1 MNTDT
6 MEMDMVD
13 TGDTSRRN
21 NKGCDTPMNKKILF
35 LSILFIIL
43 VSALVSYTYYNQ
55 TINQNTSQT
64 GSGSTISA
72 TTLNNE
78 IDSGLLDENQG
89 VQIGEMV

>member
-1 MNTDT
+1 
-6 MEMDMVD
+6 
-13 TGDTSRRN
+13 
-21 NKGCDTPMNKKILF
+21 MNKKILF

-55 TINQNTSQT
+55 TINKNNSQT
-64 GSGSTISA
+64 GSSGTISD

-78 IDSGLLDENQG
+78 IDSSLLDENQG